1 MKFSILASAL
11 TLVGVTY
18 AQTQV
23 QTTANRAA
31 TASPTNSVGC
41 YFLNGEWNCAAPRT
55 NSIVAAGG
63 SPTGSATNAAASPT
77 ESTGCT
83 WRKLRKHPDPLT
95 STDF

>member
-1 MKFSILASAL
+1 MRFTLLTAAAL
-11 TLVGVTY
+11 TLSASGVL

-41 YFLNGEWNCAAPRT
+41 FFLNNEWTCAAPRT

-63 SPTGSATNAAASPT
+63 SPTASSTYAVPSPT

-83 WRKLRKHPDPLT
+83 YREWL
-95 STDF
+95 